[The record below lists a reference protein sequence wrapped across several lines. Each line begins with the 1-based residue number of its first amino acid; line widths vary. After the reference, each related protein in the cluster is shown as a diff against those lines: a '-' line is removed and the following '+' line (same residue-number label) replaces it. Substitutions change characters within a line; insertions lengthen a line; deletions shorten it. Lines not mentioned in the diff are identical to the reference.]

1 VALRS
6 FDYYALPVPS
16 AKLRA
21 AGIRATGPTH
31 CSSVMELR
39 QPRMEAHWVRAGAA
53 VAKSRHPRSRGS
65 SLPPAMARL
74 DLKRRETQ
82 MGKTSSLR
90 VSGRGGDFSG
100 RLAKGPNT
108 KFSPI
113 EPLCPLKEC
122 TERTDRPA
130 RRRGLR
136 GIQRLRWNMSATEPR
151 PSDCAKA
158 MYMKSDP
165 VRHDCMLGGLDGS
178 TVISIRGC
186 ASATFGPNAK
196 ARERRAIFR

>member
-1 VALRS
+1 MLLLFLQPNFALLGLEQRAPPIVRRS
-6 FDYYALPVPS
+6 WSYASQEWKPIGSERVPQLPN
-16 AKLRA
+16 
-21 AGIRATGPTH
+21 
-31 CSSVMELR
+31 
-39 QPRMEAHWVRAGAA
+39 
-53 VAKSRHPRSRGS
+53 
-65 SLPPAMARL
+65 PAIHDPGDLLCHQQWRL